1 MRVCDASCSVCA
13 LLFLGVPRTPSRSSF
28 DRPQT
33 DTQRTSRGVVS
44 LALLVGREY
53 PACLLAPPQ
62 PRHFPPWVCVC
73 VCGWVCG
80 CVWRRTGGGRG
91 GVGSYPSRPPT
102 PSPPPKESGV
112 SGSCVDG
119 LGCARGERLGT
130 RTQCGVVWDRTDED
144 VWRAYWVEERG
155 WGCGL
160 EGRAGRAG
168 KWVWVGSWGSR
179 VNDVGRRY
187 PTFRAA
193 LRAWAFRDR
202 RSSGRWRRL
211 CVCVCE

>member
-1 MRVCDASCSVCA
+1 
-13 LLFLGVPRTPSRSSF
+13 
-28 DRPQT
+28 
-33 DTQRTSRGVVS
+33 
-44 LALLVGREY
+44 
-53 PACLLAPPQ
+53 
-62 PRHFPPWVCVC
+62 
-73 VCGWVCG
+73 
-80 CVWRRTGGGRG
+80 
-91 GVGSYPSRPPT
+91 VGSYPSRPPT

-211 CVCVCE
+211 CVCVCVCVFSASPWVCVCVCVWTVMRVPKRPTCEEKAVCVHGVCKWCVYMVCMCGVCVWCKV

>member
-1 MRVCDASCSVCA
+1 M
-13 LLFLGVPRTPSRSSF
+13 
-28 DRPQT
+28 
-33 DTQRTSRGVVS
+33 
-44 LALLVGREY
+44 
-53 PACLLAPPQ
+53 
-62 PRHFPPWVCVC
+62 
-73 VCGWVCG
+73 CG
-80 CVWRRTGGGRG
+80 CVWRRMGGGRG

-211 CVCVCE
+211 CVCVCVCVCVFGLTLGVCVCVCVDSDASARTPYMRGESGVCTWCV